1 MNNQSPLI
9 HQKFRANQIKPLEI
23 STKQRLNEDIFN
35 IIKGKN
41 LEPNQNK
48 FTRKNNTFNKTF
60 TNKIIKQ
67 NYYNKKNLNLN
78 LQNINNGVNVNIILS
93 VTKRGN
99 KRINK
104 DNEEQKIPKI
114 SPYTFKYFCNTANK
128 NRFSRALSTNTTIK
142 KTNQNLES
150 NFMKL
155 TKDSNIYTA
164 NAEYIQNKKLLLFN
178 KYNFE
183 DNKYKPN
190 RANLFDMTSI
200 PNSKSKNNT
209 LYKTT
214 YFRGGR
220 MFFFD
225 NQKNPTI
232 NESKSNKNIIIN
244 KKPPYIQDLE
254 KYELKTQNEFYK
266 RNKEYKYIDN
276 TYQNKKRHPPSNSLY
291 KDLTSKKMKFMMLL
305 SIIK

>member
-1 MNNQSPLI
+1 MNNQSILI
-9 HQKFRANQIKPLEI
+9 HRKIRKNQIKPIEI
-23 STKQRLNEDIFN
+23 STKQRLNEDIFD
-35 IIKGKN
+35 IIKDKN
-41 LEPNQNK
+41 IEPNQNK
-48 FTRKNNTFNKTF
+48 FFRKNNTFNKTF
-60 TNKIIKQ
+60 TGNIIKP
-67 NYYNKKNLNLN
+67 NYNNKKNLNLN

-93 VTKRGN
+93 VTKRA
-99 KRINK
+99 KKTISK
-104 DNEEQKIPKI
+104 DKEEKNIPKI

-128 NRFSRALSTNTTIK
+128 NKFIRSLSTNTTIK

-155 TKDSNIYTA
+155 TKDANIYTT

-200 PNSKSKNNT
+200 PHSKSKNNT

-220 MFFFD
+220 MFFSTTK
-225 NQKNPTI
+225 Q
-232 NESKSNKNIIIN
+232 
-244 KKPPYIQDLE
+244 
-254 KYELKTQNEFYK
+254 TQ
-266 RNKEYKYIDN
+266 
-276 TYQNKKRHPPSNSLY
+276 Q
-291 KDLTSKKMKFMMLL
+291 
-305 SIIK
+305 